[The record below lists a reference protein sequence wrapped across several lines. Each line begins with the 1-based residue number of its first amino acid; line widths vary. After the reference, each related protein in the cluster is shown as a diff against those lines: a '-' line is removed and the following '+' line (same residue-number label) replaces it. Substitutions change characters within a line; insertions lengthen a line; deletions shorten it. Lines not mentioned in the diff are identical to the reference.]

1 MMRYEGSVVVITG
14 GSSGIGRQIASGLW
28 REGATVCLIGRDRM
42 RLEAAIP
49 SGETG
54 QERIRCYPVDITQ
67 DDRVMQ
73 LSKDILVDNGRIDAL
88 VHSAGAFAY
97 GDWDTLPVE
106 ELDFL
111 YKINLRAPVLLTKAL
126 LTSLRINRGQIVF
139 INSSAVLS
147 NRAKVGA
154 YSVTKHGLRQFADSL
169 REEVNAQGIRVI
181 SVYPG
186 RTATRMQELVCKLE
200 GSEYH
205 PERLLRSE
213 DVAIAVINALS
224 MPNSAEVTDLF
235 IRSSEKQNE
244 IMDVPRMEAV
254 RKGFER

>member
-1 MMRYEGSVVVITG
+1 MMRYKGSVVVVTG
-14 GSSGIGRQIASGLW
+14 GSSGIGRQIAAGLW
-28 REGATVCLIGRDRM
+28 REGATVCLIGRDRK

-54 QERIRCYPVDITQ
+54 QERIRRYPVDITQ

-73 LSKDILVDNGRIDAL
+73 LSKDLLVDNGRVDAL

-97 GDWDTLPVE
+97 GEWVTLPVE
-106 ELDFL
+106 KLDLL
-111 YKINLRAPVLLTKAL
+111 YKVNLRAPVVLTKAL
-126 LTSLRINRGQIVF
+126 LPSLRVNNGQIIF

-169 REEVNAQGIRVI
+169 REEVNSEGIRVI

-186 RTATRMQELVCKLE
+186 RTATHMQELVCKLE
-200 GSEYH
+200 GSEYK

-213 DVAIAVINALS
+213 DVAMAVINAMC
-224 MPNSAEVTDLF
+224 MPDTAEVTDVF
-235 IRSSEKQNE
+235 IRSSRKPNKNMNTTQVE
-244 IMDVPRMEAV
+244 DVSGGIKR
-254 RKGFER
+254 